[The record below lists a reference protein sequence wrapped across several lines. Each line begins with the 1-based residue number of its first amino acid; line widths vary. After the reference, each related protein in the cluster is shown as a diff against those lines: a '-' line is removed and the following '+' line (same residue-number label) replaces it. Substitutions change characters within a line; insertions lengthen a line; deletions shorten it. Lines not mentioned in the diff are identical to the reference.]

1 MNNTLCLVNT
11 FLALKANLE
20 RIPNMAYGIG
30 KPQIIHHKIA
40 TSKNVGSKN
49 VTENC
54 LYLKKGLNIEFSSY
68 CFLNSGNTT
77 EDKAKRW
84 YFYEKN

>member
-20 RIPNMAYGIG
+20 GIPSMAYGIG
-30 KPQIIHHKIA
+30 KPQIIYHKIA

-77 EDKAKRW
+77 EDKAKR
-84 YFYEKN
+84 

>member
-20 RIPNMAYGIG
+20 GIPSMAYGIR
-30 KPQIIHHKIA
+30 KLQIIYHKIA
-40 TSKNVGSKN
+40 TSKHAGSKN

-54 LYLKKGLNIEFSSY
+54 LYLMKGLNI
-68 CFLNSGNTT
+68 
-77 EDKAKRW
+77 
-84 YFYEKN
+84 

>member
-20 RIPNMAYGIG
+20 GVPSMAYWIG
-30 KPQIIHHKIA
+30 KPQIIYHKIA

-54 LYLKKGLNIEFSSY
+54 LYLKKGLNIEFPSY

-77 EDKAKRW
+77 EGKAKC
-84 YFYEKN
+84 

>member
-1 MNNTLCLVNT
+1 
-11 FLALKANLE
+11 
-20 RIPNMAYGIG
+20 MAYGIG

-54 LYLKKGLNIEFSSY
+54 LYLKTGLNIEGIREGAIMVSVHSLTQDSRNA
-68 CFLNSGNTT
+68 LNRSRTG
-77 EDKAKRW
+77 KKPI
-84 YFYEKN
+84 F

>member
-1 MNNTLCLVNT
+1 
-11 FLALKANLE
+11 
-20 RIPNMAYGIG
+20 MAYGIG

-49 VTENC
+49 VTETC
-54 LYLKKGLNIEFSSY
+54 LYLKTDLNVEFSSN

-77 EDKAKRW
+77 EAKAKR
-84 YFYEKN
+84 

>member
-1 MNNTLCLVNT
+1 M
-11 FLALKANLE
+11 AN
-20 RIPNMAYGIG
+20 GIG
-30 KPQIIHHKIA
+30 KPQIIYHKIA

-54 LYLKKGLNIEFSSY
+54 LYLKTGLNIEFFSY

-77 EDKAKRW
+77 DFLLKFLVPAFNKITNAAEKFQRNRW
-84 YFYEKN
+84 SRSP

>member
-11 FLALKANLE
+11 FLALKVNLE
-20 RIPNMAYGIG
+20 GIPSMAYGIG
-30 KPQIIHHKIA
+30 KPQIIYHKIA

-54 LYLKKGLNIEFSSY
+54 LYLKTALN
-68 CFLNSGNTT
+68 N
-77 EDKAKRW
+77 
-84 YFYEKN
+84 

>member
-20 RIPNMAYGIG
+20 GIPNMANGIG
-30 KPQIIHHKIA
+30 KPQIIYHKIA

-54 LYLKKGLNIEFSSY
+54 LYLKTGLNIEFSSN
-68 CFLNSGNTT
+68 CFLNSRNTT
-77 EDKAKRW
+77 EAKAKR
-84 YFYEKN
+84 

>member
-40 TSKNVGSKN
+40 TSKNVGSKKCHRKLP
-49 VTENC
+49 VLE
-54 LYLKKGLNIEFSSY
+54 G
-68 CFLNSGNTT
+68 GP
-77 EDKAKRW
+77 
-84 YFYEKN
+84 

>member
-20 RIPNMAYGIG
+20 RIPSMAYGIG
-30 KPQIIHHKIA
+30 KPQIIYHEIA
-40 TSKNVGSKN
+40 TSKHVGSKN

-54 LYLKKGLNIEFSSY
+54 LYLMKGLNI
-68 CFLNSGNTT
+68 
-77 EDKAKRW
+77 
-84 YFYEKN
+84 

>member
-11 FLALKANLE
+11 FLALKVNLE
-20 RIPNMAYGIG
+20 GIPSMAYGIG
-30 KPQIIHHKIA
+30 KPQIIYHKIA

-54 LYLKKGLNIEFSSY
+54 LYLKTGLNIEFSSY

-77 EDKAKRW
+77 EAKAKR
-84 YFYEKN
+84 